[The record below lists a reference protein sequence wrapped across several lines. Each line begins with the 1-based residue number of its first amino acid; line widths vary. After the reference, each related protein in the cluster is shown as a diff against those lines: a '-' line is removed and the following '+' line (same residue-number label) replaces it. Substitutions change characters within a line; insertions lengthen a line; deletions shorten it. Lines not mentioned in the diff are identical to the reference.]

1 MDKLIANNPSKA
13 SITEIFGFMIPST
26 NEDFLDEWAD
36 LDEVEDF
43 KAKGKKASGTIQD
56 EKMGSKLLL
65 LLGYI
70 MVSTVLDDKSNEI
83 QM

>member
-1 MDKLIANNPSKA
+1 MEALIAENPSKA
-13 SITEIFGFMIPST
+13 SITEIFGFLIPST
-26 NEDFLDEWAD
+26 NEEFLDEWAD

-56 EKMGSKLLL
+56 EKIGSKLLL

>member
-1 MDKLIANNPSKA
+1 
-13 SITEIFGFMIPST
+13 MISST
-26 NEDFLDEWAD
+26 NEEFLDEWAD

-56 EKMGSKLLL
+56 EKIGSKLLL

>member
-13 SITEIFGFMIPST
+13 SITDIFGFMIPST

-56 EKMGSKLLL
+56 EKMGLKVLL

-70 MVSTVLDDKSNEI
+70 MVTHVRDYKSKE
-83 QM
+83 MEM